1 MPEPVTVAEPSG
13 FRPTLADVAR
23 AAGVSIATASRV
35 LNGFPRVSP
44 ERRKQVE
51 SAMLAL
57 GYARQRAAKASS
69 ARHTGSIA
77 LVVCE
82 EVPRLFT
89 DPYFPRIAAGVGR
102 ELTAVGVQLVL
113 LTVPATDD
121 YQSPVVRY
129 LDGGHVDGALVVG
142 MHGRRPLDLDWLGI
156 PVVFGG
162 RPVQAAGRAGR
173 LPYVDA
179 DNQGG
184 ARLATQRLLDGGRQ
198 TVATVT
204 GPQDMTAGVDR
215 LLGYRQAMMRA
226 GRYDETLVV
235 CGDFGQASGEYATSR
250 LLTRRPDV
258 DGIFAA
264 SDMMAVGALRALRRA
279 GRRVPEDV
287 ALVGFDDLPISSWTD
302 PPLTTVRQP
311 VEEMGARMT
320 AELLAMIDGAAPRRC
335 TVLDTELVPR
345 KSA

>member
-1 MPEPVTVAEPSG
+1 MSTAESSEL
-13 FRPTLADVAR
+13 RPTLADVAR
-23 AAGVSIATASRV
+23 VAGVSTATASRV

-57 GYARQRAAKASS
+57 GYARQRAARTTTT
-69 ARHTGSIA
+69 RHTGSIA

-82 EVPRLFT
+82 EVLRLFT

-102 ELTAVGVQLVL
+102 ELAEVGLQLVL
-113 LTVPATDD
+113 LTVPSTEN
-121 YQSPVVRY
+121 YQAPVLRH
-129 LDGGHVDGALVVG
+129 LEGGHVDGALVVG

-162 RPVQAAGRAGR
+162 RPVREGEPDRSS
-173 LPYVDA
+173 YVDV
-179 DNQGG
+179 DNRGG
-184 ARLATQRLLDGGRQ
+184 ARQATQRLIDGGRR
-198 TVATVT
+198 TVATIA

-215 LLGYRQAMMRA
+215 LHGYRQAVLRA
-226 GRYDETLVV
+226 GRPDHGLVV
-235 CGDFGQASGEYATSR
+235 FGDFGQASGEHAMAR
-250 LLTRRPDV
+250 LLDRHPDV
-258 DGIFAA
+258 DAVFAA
-264 SDMMAVGALRALRRA
+264 SDLMAVGALRALRRA
-279 GRRVPEDV
+279 GREVPDDV
-287 ALVGFDDLPISSWTD
+287 ALIGFDDLPISRRTD

-320 AELLAMIDGAAPRRC
+320 GELLAMIGGAAPRRHV
-335 TVLDTELVPR
+335 VLDTRLVLR

>member
-1 MPEPVTVAEPSG
+1 MSEPVSVAEG

-57 GYARQRAAKASS
+57 GYARQRAARAPS

-89 DPYFPRIAAGVGR
+89 DPYFPRITAGVGR

-162 RPVQAAGRAGR
+162 RPVQAGRTGR

-184 ARLATQRLLDGGRQ
+184 ARLATQRLLDGGRL
-198 TVATVT
+198 TVATVA

-215 LLGYRQAMMRA
+215 LLGYRQAMARA
-226 GRYDETLVV
+226 GRYDESLVV
-235 CGDFGQASGEYATSR
+235 CGDFGQASGEYATAR
-250 LLTRRPDV
+250 LLSRRPDV

-287 ALVGFDDLPISSWTD
+287 ALVGFDDLPIGCWTD

-320 AELLAMIDGAAPRRC
+320 AELLAMIDGAAPRRS

>member
-1 MPEPVTVAEPSG
+1 VSVAEPSG

-23 AAGVSIATASRV
+23 VAGVSIATASRV

-57 GYARQRAAKASS
+57 GYARQRAARASS
-69 ARHTGSIA
+69 SRHTGSIA

-89 DPYFPRIAAGVGR
+89 DPYFPRITAGVGR

-121 YQSPVVRY
+121 YQAPVVRY

-162 RPVQAAGRAGR
+162 RPVQAGRAR

-198 TVATVT
+198 TVATVA
-204 GPQDMTAGVDR
+204 GPRPRSCPADR
-215 LLGYRQAMMRA
+215 LLGYRQAMTRA
-226 GRYDETLVV
+226 GRYDESLVV

-250 LLTRRPDV
+250 LLSRRPDI

-279 GRRVPEDV
+279 GRKVPGDV
-287 ALVGFDDLPISSWTD
+287 AVVGFDDLPISCWTD

-320 AELLAMIDGAAPRRC
+320 AELLAMIDGAAPRRS
-335 TVLDTELVPR
+335 TVLDTELVAR
-345 KSA
+345 KSG

>member
-1 MPEPVTVAEPSG
+1 MTVAEPSG

>member
-1 MPEPVTVAEPSG
+1 MSIAEPSSG

-57 GYARQRAAKASS
+57 GYARQRAARAAST
-69 ARHTGSIA
+69 RHTGSVA

-89 DPYFPRIAAGVGR
+89 DPYVPRIAAGVGR
-102 ELTAVGVQLVL
+102 ELASVGVQLVL
-113 LTVPATDD
+113 LTVPATED
-121 YQSPVVRY
+121 YQAPVVRF
-129 LDGGHVDGALVVG
+129 LDGGHVDGALIVG

-156 PVVFGG
+156 PVVCGG
-162 RPVQAAGRAGR
+162 RPVQEGRAGR

-179 DNQGG
+179 DNEGG
-184 ARLATQRLLDGGRQ
+184 ARLATQRLLDGGRH
-198 TVATVT
+198 TVATVA

-215 LLGYRQAMMRA
+215 LLGYRQAMTRA
-226 GRYDETLVV
+226 GRYDESLVV

-250 LLTRRPDV
+250 LLSRRPDI

-279 GRRVPEDV
+279 GRKVPGDV
-287 ALVGFDDLPISSWTD
+287 ALVGFDDLPISCWTD

-320 AELLAMIDGAAPRRC
+320 AELLAMIDGAPARRC